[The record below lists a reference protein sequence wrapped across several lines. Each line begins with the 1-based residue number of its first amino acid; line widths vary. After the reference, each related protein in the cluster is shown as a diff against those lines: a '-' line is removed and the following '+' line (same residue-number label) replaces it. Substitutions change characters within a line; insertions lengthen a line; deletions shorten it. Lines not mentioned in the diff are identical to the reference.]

1 MSVPNPAAQLPT
13 LAKYELLEELGHGG
27 MAVVYR
33 ARDVRLDREVAVKVI
48 HKHLRESAEVG
59 RRFAAEA
66 RAVAKLR
73 HPNIIEVYDVSGD
86 DEDEKYLVVE
96 LSRGIT
102 LRKLLTD
109 HGALPAEVAAAVG
122 MELGSALAHA
132 HAAGVVH
139 RDVKPENVMIEVGAA
154 GSDVPVRVKLTDFG
168 IAKILD
174 AQGVTSTGQVLG
186 SPAHMAPEQI
196 EGGDVDGRADIF
208 ALGVLLYEC
217 MVGHLPFEGNNPA
230 QVLRRVLEGSYAPA
244 DREAPLVGG
253 RHAKILARAL
263 AKDPEDRYRSVDVF
277 AKALGDE
284 LARVGIPDHQAE
296 MRSFFG
302 DPEGHCE
309 RLAAR
314 FVPVLTRL
322 GEEAR
327 RAGDIVGAAADFN
340 RALAY
345 APRDSNLPRLILRLR
360 RGAIRRKVLLLA
372 AAIGCGAAV
381 LGGVA
386 FVVGRAV
393 VRHRPAAASGEL
405 SARTAKAPAEAAV
418 LPLAAPAAAASASA
432 RAAPPRTLPA
442 DRATRRAP
450 DPLAAPDR
458 EVRFNVNPKGA
469 RVSID
474 GRSPEEVFNQT
485 LRLSVGMH
493 TFAAEVPGSDCCQK
507 ITGRTEEIRP
517 DDGAGKPQVIV
528 LSLLPYKEA
537 RLRVLGAP
545 DGAAIRCS
553 GLPIDGPA
561 DREFVLKM
569 QDPSRSGSCKLEAPD
584 RTPSTVPVSLRAG
597 TTTEVRWPGP

>member
-33 ARDVRLDREVAVKVI
+33 ARDVRLDREVAVKII

-102 LRKLLTD
+102 LRKLLTER
-109 HGALPAEVAAAVG
+109 GALPAEVAAAVG
-122 MELGSALAHA
+122 LELGSALAHA

-139 RDVKPENVMIEVGAA
+139 RDVKPENVLIEVGAA
-154 GSDVPVRVKLTDFG
+154 GADEPVRVKLTDFG

-196 EGGDVDGRADIF
+196 EGGDVDGRADVF

-244 DREAPLVGG
+244 DRENALVGG
-253 RHAKILARAL
+253 RYARILARAL
-263 AKDPEDRYRSVDVF
+263 AKDPEDRYRTVEVF

-284 LARVGIPDHQAE
+284 LARLKVADARTE

-302 DPEGHCE
+302 DPEGYGA
-309 RLAAR
+309 RLSLR
-314 FVPVLTRL
+314 LVPLLTQL
-322 GEEAR
+322 GEKAR
-327 RAGDIVGAAADFN
+327 REGDIVGAAADFN

-345 APRDSNLPRLILRLR
+345 APRDSNLPKLILRLR
-360 RGAIRRKVLLLA
+360 RGAIRRKVLALA
-372 AAIGCGAAV
+372 GAIACGAAV

-386 FVVGRAV
+386 YVVGRSV
-393 VRHRPAAASGEL
+393 VRHHSLSASGEP
-405 SARTAKAPAEAAV
+405 SARTDMAPSGAV
-418 LPLAAPAAAASASA
+418 ALPSAASVATALASA
-432 RAAPPRTLPA
+432 RAAQPRAIPS
-442 DRATRRAP
+442 DRATRRPA

-458 EVRFNVNPKGA
+458 EVRFNLNPKGA

-474 GRSPEEVFNQT
+474 GRLPEDVFNQT
-485 LRLSVGMH
+485 LRLSVGTH
-493 TFAAEVPGSDCCQK
+493 TFSAEVPGSECCQK
-507 ITGRTEEIRP
+507 ITGRSEEIRA
-517 DDGAGKPQVIV
+517 DDGAGRPQVVV
-528 LSLLPYKEA
+528 LSLLPYRDA

-545 DGAAIRCS
+545 DGATIRCA
-553 GLPIDGPA
+553 GLPIDGA
-561 DREFVLKM
+561 AGRDFVLKM
-569 QDPSRSGSCKLEAPD
+569 QDPSQSGSCTLDALD
-584 RTPSTVPVSLRAG
+584 HTPSTVPVNLRAG
-597 TTTEVRWPGP
+597 TTTEMRWPGP